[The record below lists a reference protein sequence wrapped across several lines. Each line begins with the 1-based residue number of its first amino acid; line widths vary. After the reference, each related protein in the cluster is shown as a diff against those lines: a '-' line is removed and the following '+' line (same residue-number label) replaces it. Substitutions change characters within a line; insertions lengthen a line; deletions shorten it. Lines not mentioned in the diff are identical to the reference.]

1 MHDQWRQRIWREFNA
16 GNLTRSYRDVLL
28 TLAGYGPR
36 PWPSHETLAARARC
50 CTRTVQ
56 RALEAARGLDLVS
69 WAERRIK
76 AGWRWL
82 RTSNIYRLLVPDG
95 PVAPATGHKTRGEVK
110 PAGKR
115 ATRRSA
121 TYAGSV
127 AAAGPAGAAQDGHG
141 GATGA
146 VRPPEQRARRR
157 SDGSRALHALKSRAT
172 SHQDATAAA
181 TGWPARKVGRWSK
194 ARHEGPRGGGG

>member
-95 PVAPATGHKTRGEVK
+95 PVATTGHKVPGGESKVRK
-110 PAGKR
+110 PAREGSNAALAELMR
-115 ATRRSA
+115 AASRLPDLLALRRTA
-121 TYAGSV
+121 M
-127 AAAGPAGAAQDGHG
+127 
-141 GATGA
+141 
-146 VRPPEQRARRR
+146 EAR
-157 SDGSRALHALKSRAT
+157 L
-172 SHQDATAAA
+172 
-181 TGWPARKVGRWSK
+181 
-194 ARHEGPRGGGG
+194 RGC